1 MENDNITIIVPDYLD
16 KPLNEEEE
24 KVFFSDLES
33 DYLENEQLEIDD
45 LVYPSDWVSKSEYE
59 KVVNDY
65 FYQKSLIEY
74 NAIVEEQNEVNA
86 NYLNQI
92 ANCSLYTLAFVGVF
106 FLFYL
111 LSLIVKFFKSILDF

>member
-1 MENDNITIIVPDYLD
+1 MENENITIIVPDYLD
-16 KPLNEEEE
+16 NPLNEEEE
-24 KVFFSDLES
+24 KVFFSDLEN
-33 DYLENEQLEIDD
+33 DDFENEE
-45 LVYPSDWVSKSEYE
+45 LVNFSDWVSKSEYE

-65 FYQKSLIEY
+65 LYQKSLNEY

-92 ANCSLYTLAFVGVF
+92 ANCTFYTLAFVGAF
-106 FLFYL
+106 FFFYL